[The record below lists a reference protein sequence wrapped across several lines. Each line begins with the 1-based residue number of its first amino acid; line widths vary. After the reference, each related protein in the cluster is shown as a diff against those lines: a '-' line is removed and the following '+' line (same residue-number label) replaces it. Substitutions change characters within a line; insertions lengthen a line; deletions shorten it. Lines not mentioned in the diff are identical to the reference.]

1 MRYTISSAVTS
12 LLIAPAALAEVPLV
26 VTDIPPVHSLV
37 AQVMGDLGAPEL
49 LLDRGADAHSFQL
62 RPSQAR
68 SLSTAGLVIWIGPE
82 MTPWLDRTL
91 ESLGAKAQLRLSTV
105 AGLHVQDYGDA
116 AAHEHEAG
124 GEAHGHEEHADHDP
138 AEHGHEE
145 HADHDHAEH
154 AEHDHAEHE
163 HEHDAEPA
171 GHDHEEAGHEG
182 HSHSGLDSHLWLD
195 PANARLWLPAIAA
208 ELGKL
213 DPDNAATYAAN
224 AESAAA
230 GVARLDAE
238 TAARLEAVQDRPFVV
253 FHDAYGYFAAHYGLD
268 VAATVAIGDASAPR
282 CGAAERAA
290 RGAGG
295 GGRGLHLPRG
305 AARSEAGGAAGRG
318 GTPVKIGAPLDPQG
332 SQLEPGAGLYAEL
345 LTGLATTLTD
355 CLAER

>member
-91 ESLGAKAQLRLSTV
+91 GSLGAKAQLRLSTV

-116 AAHEHEAG
+116 AAHEHE
-124 GEAHGHEEHADHDP
+124 GHEQ
-138 AEHGHEE
+138 EE
-145 HADHDHAEH
+145 HADHDHAEHAHEEH

-163 HEHDAEPA
+163 HEAEPA
-171 GHDHEEAGHEG
+171 GHDHDAEEASHEG
-182 HSHSGLDSHLWLD
+182 HSHSGLDPHLWLD

-213 DPDNAATYAAN
+213 DPENAATYAAN
-224 AESAAA
+224 AEAAAA

-253 FHDAYGYFAAHYGLD
+253 FHDAYGYFAAHYGLE
-268 VAATVAIGDASAPR
+268 VAGTVAIGDASAP
-282 CGAAERAA
+282 
-290 RGAGG
+290 
-295 GGRGLHLPRG
+295 G
-305 AARSEAGGAAGRG
+305 AARLSALREELAAEGAVCIFPEVQHDPKLVAQLAE

-332 SQLEPGAGLYAEL
+332 AQLEPGAGLYAEL
-345 LTGLATTLTD
+345 MTGLATTLTD

>member
-26 VTDIPPVHSLV
+26 VTDIPPVQSLV

-116 AAHEHEAG
+116 AAHEHE
-124 GEAHGHEEHADHDP
+124 GEAHGHEEHAEHDP

-145 HADHDHAEH
+145 HAHEEH

-163 HEHDAEPA
+163 HEAEPA

-182 HSHSGLDSHLWLD
+182 HNHSGLDPHLWLD
-195 PANARLWLPAIAA
+195 PANARIWLPAIAA

-224 AESAAA
+224 AEAAAA

-268 VAATVAIGDASAPR
+268 VAATVAIGDASAP
-282 CGAAERAA
+282 
-290 RGAGG
+290 
-295 GGRGLHLPRG
+295 G
-305 AARSEAGGAAGRG
+305 AARLSALREELAAEGAVCIFPEVQHDPKLVAQLAE

-332 SQLEPGAGLYAEL
+332 AQLEPGAGLYAEL